1 MLDYYHTR
9 RNRRYLSTPAAMA
22 TGAIIGTGFLL
33 ITGLVFPVDVQP
45 LARLQCVL
53 YAEPPAEI
61 QPGWQAVPAS
71 LKRAEP
77 RPVLVCAPAGGAK

>member
-1 MLDYYHTR
+1 MYYE
-9 RNRRYLSTPAAMA
+9 RYPVRHRTLSPPVWAAIGAVAGVSVALA
-22 TGAIIGTGFLL
+22 TGLL
-33 ITGLVFPVDVQP
+33 FPVDPRP

-77 RPVLVCAPAGGAK
+77 RPVLVCAPIGGAR